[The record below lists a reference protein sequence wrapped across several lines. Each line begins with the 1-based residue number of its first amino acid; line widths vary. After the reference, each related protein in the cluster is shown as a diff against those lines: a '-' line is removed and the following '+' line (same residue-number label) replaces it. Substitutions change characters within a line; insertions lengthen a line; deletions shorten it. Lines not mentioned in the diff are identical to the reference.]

1 MKTVFLFC
9 FYCVVLHCLTAIIPA
24 QATTWQVLAM
34 PKLLSQREQMDVREA
49 WLKKRF
55 DTLLLPTMKRHGIDM
70 WIVVNE
76 EFHSDPVTEH
86 IVPPIPI
93 VGRRDLFIFTAR
105 GERIERLAVVRYAE
119 ERLKDHYEMLMPARD
134 KFGEAIKK
142 IVDERNPK
150 TIALNMGD

>member
-1 MKTVFLFC
+1 MKTIL
-9 FYCVVLHCLTAIIPA
+9 VLGLILAAAVGSLSQNRSNEPIPP
-24 QATTWQVLAM
+24 M

-55 DTLLLPTMKRHGIDM
+55 DTMLQPVMRRNAIDV

-93 VGRRDLFIFTAR
+93 VGRRDFFVFIDR
-105 GERIERLAVVRYAE
+105 GDKLERYAVVRYVE
-119 ERLKDHYEMLMPARD
+119 ERLKNHYTVLNPPRTETAA
-134 KFGEAIKK
+134 AIKK
-142 IVDERNPK
+142 LIDERAPK
-150 TIALNMGD
+150 TIAL